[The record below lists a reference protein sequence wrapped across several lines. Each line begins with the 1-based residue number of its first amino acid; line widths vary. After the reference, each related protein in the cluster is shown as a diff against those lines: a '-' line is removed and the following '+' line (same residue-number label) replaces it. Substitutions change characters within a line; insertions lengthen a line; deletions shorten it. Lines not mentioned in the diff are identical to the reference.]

1 MLEGRRK
8 FLRVG
13 LHHCTLKFLRVIVKV
28 RKYERVLVICV
39 GLIRYRRG
47 IFRKRIKEK
56 RLEEKKKGEERRMYF
71 RENYFR

>member
-1 MLEGRRK
+1 MPEGRRK

-13 LHHCTLKFLRVIVKV
+13 LHHCTLKFLKVIVKV

-39 GLIRYRRG
+39 DPIRYKRG
-47 IFRKRIKEK
+47 IFKKRLKEK

-71 RENYFR
+71 RGNCFR